1 MSKQDRF
8 FLKTFNFY
16 YKNVDFSKLDETRGV
31 SKIFKIEKTL
41 KSQSTDHSV
50 NQGNGEEKSSKEEV
64 VVNNSRNE
72 IIKQTSY
79 LQQVDYYS
87 KIIRLARII
96 SVNNNNMINKLSQNL
111 QTLFNVLNVLGD
123 QWRCN

>member
-16 YKNVDFSKLDETRGV
+16 YKNVDFSKLDETSGV